1 MLINEVCKE
10 CALTKKA
17 VEYYIGQGLIAPA
30 VQENGYRDFSEEDV
44 YRLKKISVLRSLGL
58 SVADIRSVLS
68 GRDTAALQEL
78 YHKRRLQMTALQEK
92 QELIRELAEKQDWEH
107 IQNRLLQLQKKQ
119 TVLERLTASF
129 PGYYGRFLCL
139 HFAPYLKEPVLSQ
152 KQQEAFDTIIS
163 FLDRVDFDISD
174 DLKKYLDELIAG
186 LNEEMIQEISVG
198 VNTDIREMGNYM
210 TEKQEE
216 IERYFAYKQS
226 EEYKKT
232 PAYRLETELRRFNS
246 TSGYNDIFI
255 PAMCQL
261 SESYRRYQETLRK
274 ADEELMQRYPDLEEY
289 FSEREENG

>member
-58 SVADIRSVLS
+58 SVADIRNVLS

-119 TVLERLTASF
+119 TVLERLTDSF

-174 DLKKYLDELIAG
+174 DLKKYLDELIVG
-186 LNEEMIQEISVG
+186 LNEEMIQGISAG
-198 VNTDIREMGNYM
+198 VNTAIREMGNYM

-226 EEYKKT
+226 EEYKAT

-261 SESYRRYQETLRK
+261 SESYRKYQEALRK

>member
-186 LNEEMIQEISVG
+186 LNEEMIQEISAG

-210 TEKQEE
+210 TDKQEE

-261 SESYRRYQETLRK
+261 SESYRKYQEALRK

>member
-58 SVADIRSVLS
+58 SVADIRSVLP

-152 KQQEAFDTIIS
+152 KHQEAFDTIIS

-261 SESYRRYQETLRK
+261 SESYRKYQETLRK